1 MYYSIHTVH
10 GAFGFHPPSNRIGST
25 VLVPTPLNTKVY
37 AWSKTQPSGRPAQ
50 NFRQT
55 MGDHTEAVLGQPPT
69 DFSHSFGPSA
79 FYLNQRGIEEGCV
92 PLEY

>member
-37 AWSKTQPSGRPAQ
+37 ASYGQRMVKNTTFRTTCSKFPPDDGGSYGSGSRSTTDRFLPFFRP
-50 NFRQT
+50 
-55 MGDHTEAVLGQPPT
+55 L
-69 DFSHSFGPSA
+69 SFLS
-79 FYLNQRGIEEGCV
+79 
-92 PLEY
+92 